1 MVESTRSFVL
11 VKGSDNLVQ
20 HLLSIGGREMFG
32 DQIYHDPDCKLIFDS
47 GRVFSATIKRLIPMD
62 DHWCHWNI
70 SSLYKQ
76 SLLTEIVIGY
86 ALNYHGQWFQHTWG
100 MQEETLVETTEINYN
115 NIRLY
120 FGAILDDPCSFVE
133 WCEQNLPGSGRVR
146 RTYE

>member
-1 MVESTRSFVL
+1 
-11 VKGSDNLVQ
+11 
-20 HLLSIGGREMFG
+20 
-32 DQIYHDPDCKLIFDS
+32 
-47 GRVFSATIKRLIPMD
+47 MD